1 MPPPSPRARTPR
13 ATSFTRLSSWKRR
26 LRLLLNFLPVP
37 HRLLEPRL
45 SERSIN
51 VMGTDICIRKWGV
64 GRGVSV

>member
-26 LRLLLNFLPVP
+26 LRLLLNFLLVP
-37 HRLLEPRL
+37 HRLLVPKL
-45 SERSIN
+45 CERFIS

-64 GRGVSV
+64 GCGVSI